1 VQDNETLVD
10 RLRSVGE
17 DRVVSSADYS
27 NEDDLEM
34 AAWFDRAVLNGR
46 TKRKIG
52 VENARAFLKLGGQVR
67 GTCLARFS
75 QGATNEEFCPKFQ
88 SMQFSI
94 LPEPTVSYQF
104 ELFLC
109 KLISCLDSLA
119 IHDSMHIAIP
129 TKLHMH
135 LPTPPIVVP
144 I

>member
-1 VQDNETLVD
+1 VD

-17 DRVVSSADYS
+17 DRVVSSEDYS
-27 NEDDLEM
+27 YEDDLEM
-34 AAWFDRAVLNGR
+34 AAWFDRAVLSGR

-52 VENARAFLKLGGQVR
+52 VENARAFLKLGGQAH
-67 GTCLARFS
+67 GKWLARFS
-75 QGATNEEFCPKFQ
+75 QSATNEEFCPKFQ
-88 SMQFSI
+88 SMQFSM

-109 KLISCLDSLA
+109 KLIRCLDSLA

-129 TKLHMH
+129 SKLHMH
-135 LPTPPIVVP
+135 LPTPPIFVS